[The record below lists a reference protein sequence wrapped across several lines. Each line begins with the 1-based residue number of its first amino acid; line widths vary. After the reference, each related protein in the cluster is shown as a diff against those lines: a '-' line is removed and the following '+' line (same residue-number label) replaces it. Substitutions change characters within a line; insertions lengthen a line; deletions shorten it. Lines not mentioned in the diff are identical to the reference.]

1 MMMMMMMM
9 MIIIIIFHKSEIS
22 AFGRCW
28 GLDSNY
34 CPRWRGLKFIIIFKC
49 VPNLRYNGAGSLQS
63 RKVPCSRQRPA
74 LILNRKCLSIRIS
87 PTVNI
92 LFEESPF

>member
-1 MMMMMMMM
+1 MHIIII
-9 MIIIIIFHKSEIS
+9 IIIIIFHKSEIS
-22 AFGRCW
+22 AFGRCR

-34 CPRWRGLKFIIIFKC
+34 CPRWKGLKFIIIFKC
-49 VPNLRYNGAGSLQS
+49 IPNLRYNGAGSLQS

-74 LILNRKCLSIRIS
+74 LILSRKFMSIRIS